1 MGSSPPGGPVE
12 PAASL
17 LPVVPP
23 GELELPFDF
32 GPPMES
38 EQHRQNMTL
47 LIDALRLHL
56 ADRQD
61 VYVAGNMALYFN
73 ELQVR
78 KNDFL
83 GPDVFVVLD
92 TVNRPRRS
100 WVVWQEGQTPDVVIE
115 LLSAST
121 EDNDRGK
128 KKQTYARSLHVPEYY
143 LYDPLDGRFEGP
155 SGTVDDRLMAGL
167 ALAIAPL
174 RDIAG
179 LETFEA
185 CFELRHWTPTERPC
199 NTEDV
204 SPIEAT
210 GAVRYGG
217 TLFGLLAAG
226 GRLNHGLGAPDA
238 RIEAAVGVTF

>member
-1 MGSSPPGGPVE
+1 M
-12 PAASL
+12 A
-17 LPVVPP
+17 
-23 GELELPFDF
+23 
-32 GPPMES
+32 S

-143 LYDPLDGRFEGP
+143 LYDPLDGRFEGF
-155 SGTVDDRLMAGL
+155 RLQGREYVPVEPEADGGITSAQLGL
-167 ALAIAPL
+167 RLIPHDEVFLHQPARFLRWATLDGALLPTPAEEAARQAARADALAARL
-174 RDIAG
+174 RALG
-179 LETFEA
+179 
-185 CFELRHWTPTERPC
+185 
-199 NTEDV
+199 
-204 SPIEAT
+204 IE
-210 GAVRYGG
+210 
-217 TLFGLLAAG
+217 
-226 GRLNHGLGAPDA
+226 P
-238 RIEAAVGVTF
+238 E